1 MELKLNLGLIQ
12 IVGIIK
18 QLPRAQKE
26 LLKKEIDKDLSKNSV
41 SEKKQDL
48 TQLLL
53 KGPVMNN
60 DEETRFA
67 EFNEEF
73 EKWTKKLFS

>member
-1 MELKLNLGLIQ
+1 MELKLNLGLNQ

-26 LLKKEIDKDLSKNSV
+26 LIKKEIDKDLSKNSMP
-41 SEKKQDL
+41 EKKQYL
-48 TQLLL
+48 TQYLLN
-53 KGPVMNN
+53 GPVMND

-67 EFNEEF
+67 EFNKEF